1 MKQIAYVLSGVLWL
15 VSNNVWAAC
24 TVVVQ
29 PVLFG
34 NYDVFN
40 STPLDSTGL
49 IDITCD
55 SVADTYTIALSAGI
69 GSYSQ
74 RKMMNGSHR
83 LDYNL
88 YADSGHTL
96 IWGDGTAGTSL
107 VNGSGLFTS
116 FSVYGL
122 VPALQLV
129 HVGNYTDNLVVTV
142 TF

>member
-55 SVADTYTIALSAGI
+55 SVADTYTIALS
-69 GSYSQ
+69 
-74 RKMMNGSHR
+74 
-83 LDYNL
+83 

>member
-1 MKQIAYVLSGVLWL
+1 MKKIAYVLGGVLWL
-15 VSNNVWAAC
+15 MSHNVWAAC
-24 TVVVQ
+24 TIVVQ

-34 NYDVFN
+34 NYDIFN
-40 STPLDSTGL
+40 SAPLSSTGL
-49 IDITCD
+49 IDVTCD
-55 SVADTYTIALSAGI
+55 SVADTYAIALSAGI

-74 RKMMNGSHR
+74 RKMMNGGYR

-88 YADSGHTL
+88 YVDSGHTL

-116 FSVYGL
+116 FSIYGL
-122 VPALQLV
+122 VPALQSV